1 MRKRIRSLFLTPLNR
16 YCCCLLLGGL
26 SQNEFAFATTATE
39 MDVFDTVQQ
48 VTTVS
53 GTVVDESGLPIIGA
67 TIVAE
72 KVEGGTVT
80 DDNGKFELTIPGG
93 TRKIKLKVSFIGM
106 TTQEMTITVG
116 MPVTITLREDVTM
129 LSDVVVIGYGTEKK
143 KNIAGAVSNITA
155 EELTKTSVESI
166 QKALQGKVSGV
177 QIITANGTPGG
188 AVSVNIRGRS
198 TFSGGTAPLYI
209 IDGVQMVTGDQST
222 GIVKS
227 TDVLST
233 LNPEEIESIDILK
246 DGASAS
252 IYGAQ
257 AANGVVL
264 ITTKKGKEGKTKISV
279 KLSGGMQQIGN
290 KLDLLT
296 ASQVAELDL
305 LAMKNRYG
313 VNSSEYL
320 GRLSQYQGFGWGD
333 DGFSNA
339 QTTDWYDVIYRTAY
353 TSDAQISATGGT
365 AKTKY
370 YLSAAYNKTDGIVKE
385 TGFQRG
391 AFRVNLTQE
400 LQPWLSISTNNNYSI
415 MDQDQYSG
423 VRAANPSRVATLVH
437 PANSPY
443 DKNGEFVRDLPYGYY
458 QHNSLQ
464 MLNLN
469 EYSGRTTKLITANSL
484 DFKILE
490 GLTFKSSYNADLTTI
505 EEHNFID
512 PRTREGAKENGSV
525 TTMTGKLIN
534 FQTEQVAS
542 YNNVFNEIHRISAV
556 GGFSYRHEQYKRHG
570 ATGTGVSD
578 PSLHLLGTTAVAKEV
593 SGTFSE
599 WKMASLFARLNYT
612 LKDRYIV
619 TGTIRR
625 DGSSRFGENNKWGIF
640 PSVSAAWRIIEEPFM
655 AQTKIWLSDLKLRAS
670 YGITGNSDIGNYTA
684 RRWYSS
690 GGAYDNSSAIIPTYI
705 GNPFLT
711 WEKNHSRNLGI
722 TTGFLDDRI
731 TLEADFYL
739 NDTKDLL
746 YNRTIPATTGFT
758 VIPSNMGGVRN
769 KGIDIMLNTV
779 NVRAGGFEWRSAL
792 NLSFTKNEIT
802 ELQDGLDELGG
813 YKVGEAI
820 SSLQTYQWAGV
831 NSADGRPM
839 YYDKDGYIT
848 YVPKDEDRIWT
859 KPADPTFYG
868 GFNNDFTWK
877 GFTLNVFFQFQRG
890 AVSLWNDKLVL
901 SSYEG
906 DTNLLS
912 DMYYKHWS
920 QPGDMTWV
928 PKPSYQSAYPGN
940 PRQISEYSTLS
951 YEKTDYIKLKNVS
964 LSYDFPVKWL
974 KGMYISN
981 LQLYVS
987 GYNLWTTTTYPG
999 HDPEFTGGDLGTYP
1013 QSRSYTVGLKVDF

>member
-1 MRKRIRSLFLTPLNR
+1 MRKGVRSLLCTPLNR
-16 YCCCLLLGGL
+16 YCCCLLLGVL
-26 SQNEFAFATTATE
+26 SQNTFATTTAE
-39 MDVFDTVQQ
+39 KDAFYSVWQK
-48 VTTVS
+48 TTIS
-53 GTVVDESGLPIIGA
+53 GTVVDESGLPVIGA

-72 KVEGGTVT
+72 KLEGGTIT
-80 DDNGKFELTIPGG
+80 DDNGRFELAIPEGV
-93 TRKIKLKVSFIGM
+93 KKVKLKISFIGM
-106 TTQEMTITVG
+106 TTQEVTVTVG

-143 KNIAGAVSNITA
+143 KNIAGAVSNITS
-155 EELTKTSVESI
+155 EELAKTSVESV

-233 LNPEEIESIDILK
+233 LNPDEIESIDILK

-279 KLSGGMQQIGN
+279 KLSGGMQKISN

-313 VNSSEYL
+313 GTSSEYL

-333 DGFSNA
+333 DGFSKA
-339 QTTDWYDVIYRTAY
+339 QTTDWYDMIYRTAY

-370 YLSAAYNKTDGIVKE
+370 FLSAAYNKTDGIVKE

-400 LQPWLSISTNNNYSI
+400 LLPWLSVSTNNNYSV

-423 VRAANPSRVATLVH
+423 VRAANPSRVAVLVH

-469 EYSGRTTKLITANSL
+469 EYSGRTSKLITANSL

-505 EEHNFID
+505 EEHSFID

-525 TTMTGKLIN
+525 TSMTGKLIN

-556 GGFSYRHEQYKRHG
+556 AGFSYRHEQYKRHG

-599 WKMASLFARLNYT
+599 WKMASLFARVNYT
-612 LKDRYIV
+612 LKDRYIL

-655 AQTKIWLSDLKLRAS
+655 EPVKSWLSDLKLRGS
-670 YGITGNSDIGNYTA
+670 YGITGNSDIGDYTA

-705 GNPFLT
+705 GNPYLT
-711 WEKNHSRNLGI
+711 WEKNHSRNIGI

-731 TLEADFYL
+731 ILETDFYL

-769 KGIDIMLNTV
+769 KGVDIMLNTV

-802 ELQDGLDELGG
+802 ELQDGLDVLGD
-813 YKVGEAI
+813 YKVG
-820 SSLQTYQWAGV
+820 
-831 NSADGRPM
+831 
-839 YYDKDGYIT
+839 
-848 YVPKDEDRIWT
+848 
-859 KPADPTFYG
+859 
-868 GFNNDFTWK
+868 
-877 GFTLNVFFQFQRG
+877 
-890 AVSLWNDKLVL
+890 
-901 SSYEG
+901 
-906 DTNLLS
+906 
-912 DMYYKHWS
+912 
-920 QPGDMTWV
+920 
-928 PKPSYQSAYPGN
+928 
-940 PRQISEYSTLS
+940 
-951 YEKTDYIKLKNVS
+951 
-964 LSYDFPVKWL
+964 
-974 KGMYISN
+974 
-981 LQLYVS
+981 
-987 GYNLWTTTTYPG
+987 
-999 HDPEFTGGDLGTYP
+999 
-1013 QSRSYTVGLKVDF
+1013 

>member
-1 MRKRIRSLFLTPLNR
+1 MRKGVRNLLCTPLNR
-16 YCCCLLLGGL
+16 YCCCLLLGVL
-26 SQNEFAFATTATE
+26 SQNTFATTTAE
-39 MDVFDTVQQ
+39 KDAFYSVWQK
-48 VTTVS
+48 TTVS
-53 GTVVDESGLPIIGA
+53 GTVVDESGLPVIGA

-72 KVEGGTVT
+72 KVEGGTIT
-80 DDNGKFELTIPGG
+80 DDNGRFDLAVPEGVK
-93 TRKIKLKVSFIGM
+93 KVKLRISFIGM
-106 TTQEMTITVG
+106 TTQEVTVTAG
-116 MPVTITLREDVTM
+116 MPVTIILREDVTM
-129 LSDVVVIGYGTEKK
+129 LSDVVVIGYGAEKK
-143 KNIAGAVSNITA
+143 KNIAGAVSNITS
-155 EELTKTSVESI
+155 EELTKTSVESV

-233 LNPEEIESIDILK
+233 LNPDEIESIDILK

-279 KLSGGMQQIGN
+279 KLSGGMQKISN

-313 VNSSEYL
+313 ENSSEYL

-333 DGFSNA
+333 DGFSKA
-339 QTTDWYDVIYRTAY
+339 QTTDWYDMIYRTAY

-370 YLSAAYNKTDGIVKE
+370 FLSAAYNKTDGIVKE

-400 LQPWLSISTNNNYSI
+400 LLPWLSISTNNNYSV

-423 VRAANPSRVATLVH
+423 VRAANPSRVAVLVH

-469 EYSGRTTKLITANSL
+469 EYSGRTSKLITANSL
-484 DFKILE
+484 DLKILE

-505 EEHNFID
+505 EEHSFID

-525 TTMTGKLIN
+525 TSMTGKLIN

-556 GGFSYRHEQYKRHG
+556 AGFSYRHEQYKRHG

-599 WKMASLFARLNYT
+599 WKMASLFARVNYT
-612 LKDRYIV
+612 LKDRYIL

-655 AQTKIWLSDLKLRAS
+655 EPVKSWLSDLKLRGS
-670 YGITGNSDIGNYTA
+670 YGITGNSDIGDYTA

-705 GNPFLT
+705 GNPYLT
-711 WEKNHSRNLGI
+711 WEKNHSRNIGI

-731 TLEADFYL
+731 TLETDFYL

-758 VIPSNMGGVRN
+758 VIPSNMGGACV
-769 KGIDIMLNTV
+769 I
-779 NVRAGGFEWRSAL
+779 
-792 NLSFTKNEIT
+792 
-802 ELQDGLDELGG
+802 
-813 YKVGEAI
+813 KVLI
-820 SSLQTYQWAGV
+820 LC
-831 NSADGRPM
+831 
-839 YYDKDGYIT
+839 
-848 YVPKDEDRIWT
+848 
-859 KPADPTFYG
+859 
-868 GFNNDFTWK
+868 
-877 GFTLNVFFQFQRG
+877 
-890 AVSLWNDKLVL
+890 
-901 SSYEG
+901 
-906 DTNLLS
+906 
-912 DMYYKHWS
+912 
-920 QPGDMTWV
+920 
-928 PKPSYQSAYPGN
+928 
-940 PRQISEYSTLS
+940 
-951 YEKTDYIKLKNVS
+951 
-964 LSYDFPVKWL
+964 
-974 KGMYISN
+974 
-981 LQLYVS
+981 
-987 GYNLWTTTTYPG
+987 
-999 HDPEFTGGDLGTYP
+999 
-1013 QSRSYTVGLKVDF
+1013 

>member
-1 MRKRIRSLFLTPLNR
+1 MRKGVRNLLCTPLNR
-16 YCCCLLLGGL
+16 YCCCLLLGVL
-26 SQNEFAFATTATE
+26 SQNTFATTTAE
-39 MDVFDTVQQ
+39 KDAFYSVWQK
-48 VTTVS
+48 TTVS
-53 GTVVDESGLPIIGA
+53 GTVVDESGLPVIGA

-72 KVEGGTVT
+72 KVEGGTIT
-80 DDNGKFELTIPGG
+80 DDNGRFDLAVPEGVK
-93 TRKIKLKVSFIGM
+93 KVKLRISFIGM
-106 TTQEMTITVG
+106 TTQEVTVTAG
-116 MPVTITLREDVTM
+116 MPVTIILREDVTM

-143 KNIAGAVSNITA
+143 KNIAGAVSNITS
-155 EELTKTSVESI
+155 EELTKTSVESV

-233 LNPEEIESIDILK
+233 LNPDEIESIDILK

-279 KLSGGMQQIGN
+279 KLSGGMQKISN

-313 VNSSEYL
+313 ENSSEYL

-333 DGFSNA
+333 DGFSKA
-339 QTTDWYDVIYRTAY
+339 QTTDWYDMIYRTAY

-370 YLSAAYNKTDGIVKE
+370 FLSAAYNKTDGIVKE

-400 LQPWLSISTNNNYSI
+400 LLPWLSISTNNNYSV

-423 VRAANPSRVATLVH
+423 VRAANPSRVAVLVH

-443 DKNGEFVRDLPYGYY
+443 GQNGEFVRDLPYGYY

-469 EYSGRTTKLITANSL
+469 EYSGRTSKLITANSL

-505 EEHNFID
+505 EEHSFID

-525 TTMTGKLIN
+525 TSMTGKLIN

-556 GGFSYRHEQYKRHG
+556 AGFSYRHEQYKRHG

-599 WKMASLFARLNYT
+599 WKMASLFARVNYT
-612 LKDRYIV
+612 LKDRYIL

-655 AQTKIWLSDLKLRAS
+655 EPVKSWLSDLKLRGS
-670 YGITGNSDIGNYTA
+670 YGITGNSDIGDYTA

-705 GNPFLT
+705 GNPYLT
-711 WEKNHSRNLGI
+711 WEIIQTKILSQ
-722 TTGFLDDRI
+722 LD
-731 TLEADFYL
+731 F
-739 NDTKDLL
+739 LL
-746 YNRTIPATTGFT
+746 Y
-758 VIPSNMGGVRN
+758 
-769 KGIDIMLNTV
+769 
-779 NVRAGGFEWRSAL
+779 
-792 NLSFTKNEIT
+792 
-802 ELQDGLDELGG
+802 
-813 YKVGEAI
+813 
-820 SSLQTYQWAGV
+820 
-831 NSADGRPM
+831 
-839 YYDKDGYIT
+839 
-848 YVPKDEDRIWT
+848 
-859 KPADPTFYG
+859 
-868 GFNNDFTWK
+868 
-877 GFTLNVFFQFQRG
+877 
-890 AVSLWNDKLVL
+890 
-901 SSYEG
+901 
-906 DTNLLS
+906 
-912 DMYYKHWS
+912 
-920 QPGDMTWV
+920 
-928 PKPSYQSAYPGN
+928 
-940 PRQISEYSTLS
+940 
-951 YEKTDYIKLKNVS
+951 
-964 LSYDFPVKWL
+964 
-974 KGMYISN
+974 
-981 LQLYVS
+981 
-987 GYNLWTTTTYPG
+987 
-999 HDPEFTGGDLGTYP
+999 
-1013 QSRSYTVGLKVDF
+1013 

>member
-1 MRKRIRSLFLTPLNR
+1 MRKGVRNLLCTPLNR
-16 YCCCLLLGGL
+16 YCCCLLLGVL
-26 SQNEFAFATTATE
+26 SQNTFATTTAE
-39 MDVFDTVQQ
+39 KDAFYSVWQK
-48 VTTVS
+48 TTVS
-53 GTVVDESGLPIIGA
+53 GTVVDESGLPVIGA

-72 KVEGGTVT
+72 KVEGGTIT
-80 DDNGKFELTIPGG
+80 DDNGRFDLAVPEGVK
-93 TRKIKLKVSFIGM
+93 KVKLRISFIGM
-106 TTQEMTITVG
+106 TTQEVTVTAG
-116 MPVTITLREDVTM
+116 MPVTIILREDVTM

-143 KNIAGAVSNITA
+143 KNIAGAVSNITS
-155 EELTKTSVESI
+155 EELTKTSVESV

-233 LNPEEIESIDILK
+233 LNPDEIESIDILK

-279 KLSGGMQQIGN
+279 KLSGGMQKISN

-313 VNSSEYL
+313 ENSSEYL

-333 DGFSNA
+333 DGFSKA
-339 QTTDWYDVIYRTAY
+339 QTTDWYDMIYRTAY

-370 YLSAAYNKTDGIVKE
+370 FLSAAYNKTDGIVKE

-400 LQPWLSISTNNNYSI
+400 LLPWLSISTNNNYSV

-423 VRAANPSRVATLVH
+423 VRAANPSRVAVLVH

-443 DKNGEFVRDLPYGYY
+443 GQNGEFVRDLPYGYY

-469 EYSGRTTKLITANSL
+469 EYSGRTSKLITANSL

-505 EEHNFID
+505 EEHSFID

-525 TTMTGKLIN
+525 TSMTGKLIN

-556 GGFSYRHEQYKRHG
+556 AGFSYRHEQYKRHG

-599 WKMASLFARLNYT
+599 WKMASLFARVNYT
-612 LKDRYIV
+612 LKDRYIL

-655 AQTKIWLSDLKLRAS
+655 EPVKSWLSDLKLRGS
-670 YGITGNSDIGNYTA
+670 YGITGNSDIGDYTA

-705 GNPFLT
+705 GNPYLT
-711 WEKNHSRNLGI
+711 WEKNHSRNIGI

-731 TLEADFYL
+731 TLETDFYL

-769 KGIDIMLNTV
+769 KGVDIMLNTV

-792 NLSFTKNEIT
+792 NLSFTKM
-802 ELQDGLDELGG
+802 
-813 YKVGEAI
+813 
-820 SSLQTYQWAGV
+820 
-831 NSADGRPM
+831 R
-839 YYDKDGYIT
+839 
-848 YVPKDEDRIWT
+848 
-859 KPADPTFYG
+859 
-868 GFNNDFTWK
+868 
-877 GFTLNVFFQFQRG
+877 
-890 AVSLWNDKLVL
+890 
-901 SSYEG
+901 
-906 DTNLLS
+906 
-912 DMYYKHWS
+912 
-920 QPGDMTWV
+920 
-928 PKPSYQSAYPGN
+928 
-940 PRQISEYSTLS
+940 
-951 YEKTDYIKLKNVS
+951 
-964 LSYDFPVKWL
+964 
-974 KGMYISN
+974 
-981 LQLYVS
+981 
-987 GYNLWTTTTYPG
+987 
-999 HDPEFTGGDLGTYP
+999 
-1013 QSRSYTVGLKVDF
+1013 

>member
-1 MRKRIRSLFLTPLNR
+1 MLIFVSPQFLKAS
-16 YCCCLLLGGL
+16 GD
-26 SQNEFAFATTATE
+26 E
-39 MDVFDTVQQ
+39 
-48 VTTVS
+48 TTVVSETIVHGIHQERTIS
-53 GTVVDESGLPIIGA
+53 GTVLDESGIPIIGA
-67 TIVAE
+67 TVMME
-72 KVEGGTVT
+72 KGEGGTIT
-80 DDNGKFELTIPGG
+80 DENGAFTFQIPGNQ
-93 TRKIKLKVSFIGM
+93 TKIKLKVSY
-106 TTQEMTITVG
+106 VG
-116 MPVTITLREDVTM
+116 MLPQEITATIGVPVSIILREDITV

-143 KNIAGAVSNITA
+143 KNVSGAVSNIGS

-177 QIITANGTPGG
+177 QIITANGVPGG

-257 AANGVVL
+257 AANGVVI
-264 ITTKKGKEGKTKISV
+264 ITTKKGREGKAKISV
-279 KLSGGMQQIGN
+279 KLSGGMQAIAN

-305 LAMKNRYG
+305 IAVKNRYG
-313 VNSSEYL
+313 ANSSEYL
-320 GRLSQYQGFGWGD
+320 GRIKQYQGFGWGD
-333 DGFSNA
+333 DGFSTA
-339 QTTDWYDVIYRTAY
+339 PTTDWYDVIYRKAY
-353 TSDAQISATGGT
+353 ATDTQISASGGT

-370 YLSAAYNKTDGIVKE
+370 YLSAGYNKTDGIVKE
-385 TGFQRG
+385 TGFERG
-391 AFRVNLTQE
+391 AFRINLSQE
-400 LQPWLSISTNNNYSI
+400 LRSWLTVNTNNNYSV
-415 MDQDQYSG
+415 MDQRQYSG
-423 VRAANPSRVATLVH
+423 VRAANPSRVAVLIH
-437 PANSPY
+437 PANNPY
-443 DKNGEFVRDLPYGYY
+443 DKNGEFIRDLPYGYY

-469 EYSGRTTKLITANSL
+469 EYKGITSKLLSANSL
-484 DFKILE
+484 DFSIIE
-490 GLTFKSSYNADLTTI
+490 GLTFKSSYNIDLTTI

-512 PRTREGAKENGSV
+512 PRTREGAKENGTV
-525 TTMTGKLIN
+525 TTMTGKLTN
-534 FQTEQVAS
+534 FQTEQVFS
-542 YNNVFNEIHRISAV
+542 YSNVFNEIHRVSAV
-556 GGFSYRHEQYKRHG
+556 AGFSYRHQQYKRHG

-599 WKMASLFARLNYT
+599 WKMAGLFARVNYT
-612 LKDRYIV
+612 LNDRYIF

-640 PSVSAAWRIIEEPFM
+640 PSISAAWRIIEESFM
-655 AQTKIWLSDLKLRAS
+655 EPVKDWMSDLKLRGS
-670 YGITGNSDIGNYTA
+670 YGVTGNSEIGDYTA

-705 GNPFLT
+705 GNPYLT
-711 WEKNHSRNLGI
+711 WEKNHSKNIGI
-722 TTGFLDDRI
+722 TAGFFDDRI
-731 TLEADFYL
+731 VLEADFYQ

-769 KGIDIMLNTV
+769 RGIDLMLNTV
-779 NVRAGGFEWRSAL
+779 NIRAGGFEWRSAL
-792 NLSFTKNEIT
+792 NMSFTKNEIT
-802 ELQDGLDELGG
+802 ELQDGLKELGD
-813 YKVGEAI
+813 YKVGESI
-820 SSLQTYQWAGV
+820 SSSPTYHWAGV

-848 YVPKDEDRIWT
+848 YVPKYEDRIWL
-859 KPADPTFYG
+859 KPSDPTFYG
-868 GFNNDFTWK
+868 GFTNDFTWK
-877 GFTLNVFFQFQRG
+877 GFTLSVFFQFQRG

-901 SSYEG
+901 TSYEG

-912 DMYYKHWS
+912 DMYYKHWK
-920 QPGDMTWV
+920 QPGDVTWV
-928 PKPSYQSAYPGN
+928 PKPVYQSAYPGN
-940 PRQISEYSTLS
+940 PRQLSEYSTLS
-951 YEKTDYIKLKNVS
+951 YEKTDYIKLKNVN
-964 LSYDFPVKWL
+964 LSYNFPQEWVKS
-974 KGMYISN
+974 MYISN

-987 GYNLWTTTTYPG
+987 AYNLWTTTTYPG

-1013 QSRSYTVGLKVDF
+1013 QSRNYTIGLKVDF

>member
-1 MRKRIRSLFLTPLNR
+1 MRKGVRNLLCTPLNR
-16 YCCCLLLGGL
+16 YCCCLLVGVL
-26 SQNEFAFATTATE
+26 SQNTLTFATTAE
-39 MDVFDTVQQ
+39 EKSFYSVQQ
-48 VTTVS
+48 TTTVS
-53 GTVVDESGLPIIGA
+53 GTVVDEHGLPVIGA
-67 TIVAE
+67 TIVPE
-72 KVEGGTVT
+72 KAEGGTIT
-80 DDNGKFELTIPGG
+80 DDNGRFELAIPVGM
-93 TRKIKLKVSFIGM
+93 KKVKLKVSYIGM
-106 TTQEMTITVG
+106 TTQEVTVTAG

-143 KNIAGAVSNITA
+143 KNIAGAVSNISS
-155 EELTKTSVESI
+155 EELGKTSVESV

-222 GIVKS
+222 GIIKS

-233 LNPEEIESIDILK
+233 LNPDEIESIDILK

-264 ITTKKGKEGKTKISV
+264 ITTKKGKEGKTNISV
-279 KLSGGMQQIGN
+279 KLSGGMQKISN

-313 VNSSEYL
+313 ENSSEYL
-320 GRLSQYQGFGWGD
+320 GRLKQYQGFGWGD
-333 DGFSNA
+333 DGFSKA

-391 AFRVNLTQE
+391 AFRVNLTQQ
-400 LQPWLSISTNNNYSI
+400 LLPWLSLSTNNNYSV

-423 VRAANPSRVATLVH
+423 VRAANPSRVAVLVH

-443 DKNGEFVRDLPYGYY
+443 DKNGEFLRDLPYGYY

-469 EYSGRTTKLITANSL
+469 EYNGQTSKLITANSL
-484 DFKILE
+484 DFTILK

-505 EEHNFID
+505 EEHSFID

-556 GGFSYRHEQYKRHG
+556 AGFSYRHEQYKRHG

-599 WKMASLFARLNYT
+599 WKMASLFARVTYT

-625 DGSSRFGENNKWGIF
+625 DGSSRFGENNKWGVF

-655 AQTKIWLSDLKLRAS
+655 EPVKGWLSDLKLRGS
-670 YGITGNSDIGNYTA
+670 YGITGNSDIGDYTA

-705 GNPFLT
+705 GNPYLT
-711 WEKNHSRNLGI
+711 WEKNHSRNIGI
-722 TTGFLDDRI
+722 STGFLNDRI
-731 TLEADFYL
+731 TLETDFYL

-769 KGIDIMLNTV
+769 KGIDIMLNTI
-779 NVRAGGFEWRSAL
+779 NIQAGGFEWRSAL

-802 ELQDGLDELGG
+802 ELQDGLDVLGD
-813 YKVGEAI
+813 YKVGQPI
-820 SSLQTYQWAGV
+820 SSLPTYQWAGV
-831 NSADGRPM
+831 NAADGRPM

-848 YVPKDEDRIWT
+848 YIPKDEDRIWT

-868 GFNNDFTWK
+868 GFNNDLTWK
-877 GFTLNVFFQFQRG
+877 GFTLSVFFQFQRG

-901 SSYEG
+901 ASYEG

-912 DMYYKHWS
+912 DMYNKHWS
-920 QPGDMTWV
+920 QPGDVTWV

-940 PRQISEYSTLS
+940 PRQISEYSTLC

-964 LSYDFPVKWL
+964 LSYNFPTQWL
-974 KGMYISN
+974 KGLYISN
-981 LQLYVS
+981 LQVYVS